1 MSKAAKKSILFALAA
16 LVLIGFA
23 MWVRWAS
30 RSILHHVGWVYLRS
44 GIYLFLFSA
53 WGFSIHLRIVQTQVR
68 RYLLGISGLMVLWL
82 LLRSI
87 KYAVNPGAFYRYLWY
102 GYQLPMLF
110 IPTLSVLL
118 VMSLGHAENYRPPRW
133 TRAMYFLAGGLLLL
147 VLTNDL
153 HQWVF
158 TFPNGVMSDLDYGYG
173 AGYYFELAWELLCA
187 AWAMALIL
195 IKCRLPHSRV
205 YLSLPLIPF
214 AFSVAYVYAYVTKI
228 QWVWVL
234 AGDLT
239 VAQCLMFAGIFES
252 CIQCGLIQSNLGY
265 DELLE
270 ATTLPVQITD
280 GDFSTKHISAA
291 MEHPLLHSQLR
302 QITENT
308 MRLDS
313 NTLLKHHPLRHGYA
327 FWKEDISELNQLE
340 EELEQTRD
348 ELRDIGDLL
357 AAENA
362 QQARLL
368 QLTEKNRLYDMM
380 ETQTAPQI
388 AMLQERLTELKK
400 TKDPDSARRLL
411 GQITII
417 GTYIKRRNNLIFV
430 GVQRG
435 AISMQ
440 ELRLC
445 LNESAENLN
454 LYGVPCKVIVTGEG
468 IFTMEQGA
476 QIYDLFE
483 AVVEAGL
490 ESMSSLL
497 MSIEIGKQV
506 DVNLCVSAAASLCGL
521 TDQFPGLQWERDE
534 DGLQYLTQKLE
545 RPGGG

>member
-68 RYLLGISGLMVLWL
+68 RYLLGISGLMVLWML
-82 LLRSI
+82 FRSI
-87 KYAVNPGAFYRYLWY
+87 KYAMNPGVIYRYLWY
-102 GYQLPMLF
+102 GYHLPMLF

-133 TRAMYFLAGGLLLL
+133 TRAMYFLAGGLL
-147 VLTNDL
+147 NDL

-173 AGYYFELAWELLCA
+173 AGYYLGLVWELICA
-187 AWAMALIL
+187 ACAMVLIL

-291 MEHPLLHSQLR
+291 MEQTLPQSQLR
-302 QITENT
+302 QMTADTI
-308 MRLDS
+308 RLDS
-313 NTLLKHHPLRHGYA
+313 DTLLKHHPLRHGYV

-362 QQARLL
+362 QRAKLL
-368 QLTEKNRLYDMM
+368 QLTEQNRLYDMM
-380 ETQTAPQI
+380 EAQTAPQI
-388 AMLQERLTELKK
+388 AMLQQRLAQLQK
-400 TKDPDSARRLL
+400 TGNPDSARRLL
-411 GQITII
+411 GQIMII

-454 LYGVPCKVIVTGEG
+454 LYGIHSRALVHGDG
-468 IFTMEQGA
+468 ILTMDQGA

-490 ESMSSLL
+490 ESLSSLL
-497 MSIEIGKQV
+497 MSIEVEKQV

>member
-87 KYAVNPGAFYRYLWY
+87 KYAVNPGVFYRYLWY
-102 GYQLPMLF
+102 GYHLPMLF

-133 TRAMYFLAGGLLLL
+133 TRAMYFLAGGLFLL

-173 AGYYFELAWELLCA
+173 AGYYLGLVWELICA
-187 AWAMALIL
+187 ACAMVLIL

-291 MEHPLLHSQLR
+291 MEQTLPQSQLR
-302 QITENT
+302 QMTADTI
-308 MRLDS
+308 RLDS
-313 NTLLKHHPLRHGYA
+313 DTLLKHHPLRHGYV

-348 ELRDIGDLL
+348 EHRDIGDLL

-362 QQARLL
+362 QRAKLL
-368 QLTEKNRLYDMM
+368 QLTEQNRLYDMM
-380 ETQTAPQI
+380 EAQTAPQI
-388 AMLQERLTELKK
+388 AMLQQRLAQLQK
-400 TKDPDSARRLL
+400 TGNPDSARRLL
-411 GQITII
+411 GQIMII

-454 LYGVPCKVIVTGEG
+454 LYGIPCKVLVTGEG
-468 IFTMEQGA
+468 LLTMEQLA
-476 QIYDLFE
+476 LAVSNVKLIVDL
-483 AVVEAGL
+483 
-490 ESMSSLL
+490 
-497 MSIEIGKQV
+497 
-506 DVNLCVSAAASLCGL
+506 
-521 TDQFPGLQWERDE
+521 DE
-534 DGLQYLTQKLE
+534 K
-545 RPGGG
+545 

>member
-68 RYLLGISGLMVLWL
+68 RYLLGISGLMVLWML
-82 LLRSI
+82 FRSI
-87 KYAVNPGAFYRYLWY
+87 KYAMNPGVIYRYLWY
-102 GYQLPMLF
+102 GYHLPMLF

-133 TRAMYFLAGGLLLL
+133 TRLFLL

-173 AGYYFELAWELLCA
+173 AGYYLGLVWELMCA
-187 AWAMALIL
+187 AWAMALTL
-195 IKCRLPHSRV
+195 IKCRLPQSRV

-239 VAQCLMFAGIFES
+239 VAQCLMFASIFES

-291 MEHPLLHSQLR
+291 MEQSLPQSQLR
-302 QITENT
+302 QMTADTI
-308 MRLDS
+308 RLD
-313 NTLLKHHPLRHGYA
+313 NDTLLKQHPLRHGYV
-327 FWKEDISELNQLE
+327 FWKEDISELNQLGK
-340 EELEQTRD
+340 ELEQTRD

-362 QQARLL
+362 QRAKLL
-368 QLTEKNRLYDMM
+368 QLTEQNRLYDMM
-380 ETQTAPQI
+380 EAQTAPQI
-388 AMLQERLTELKK
+388 AMLQQRLAQLQK
-400 TKDPDSARRLL
+400 TGNPDSARRLL
-411 GQITII
+411 GQIMII

-454 LYGVPCKVIVTGEG
+454 LYGIPCKVLVTGEG
-468 IFTMEQGA
+468 LLTMEQGA

-483 AVVEAGL
+483 AVVEAEL

-497 MSIEIGKQV
+497 MSIAVGKQV

-521 TDQFPGLQWERDE
+521 TDRFPGLQWERDE

-545 RPGGG
+545 KSGGR